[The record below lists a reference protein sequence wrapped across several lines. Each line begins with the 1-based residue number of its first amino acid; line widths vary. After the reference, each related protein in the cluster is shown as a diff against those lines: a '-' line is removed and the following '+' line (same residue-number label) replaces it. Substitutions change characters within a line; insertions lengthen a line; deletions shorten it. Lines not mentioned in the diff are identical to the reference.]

1 VWRLATSD
9 GLLAAALIVLAGL
22 LSLSALLPQTPQNDP
37 VAYSRWLSETQ
48 QQFGSLTSPFINLGL
63 FSITGSIVF
72 RLALGALAFCC
83 AVRLLDQIDQ
93 LRAISA
99 VPDQPSHPIVD
110 QTLEVDLA
118 TAQAQLRGYRFRSH
132 DEVIIADRFI
142 RRSIISALMVYGGA
156 LIVLLGL
163 VLGSFADT
171 RADNLALDA
180 SQMTAVGSTPYALRL
195 DSLAEDHA
203 AIALLNQTET
213 IAQGNIAY
221 KQPFIGS
228 GLAVYLNNIGPALI
242 ISATSHTSGTLG
254 LQSTATEPLQPQ
266 KLIDFTSDRSEGF
279 VAAPGIGVVL
289 RIAIVNPDQYNVQAY
304 QSASGNILTSGAIAP
319 GSTLVVS
326 DTVFSFQPSAFITV
340 SAVQQ
345 PSHWLIMPAWI
356 ITLIGLIGLLLWQP
370 RRVWLQGVDNQT
382 RVTSDDASFNPSHL
396 SPANEPARRL
406 SPHWLVVSIW
416 IVWTALLA
424 ALVISIYPRAASL
437 DQPDW
442 HFNAVLG
449 AWLVFS
455 GSVIARR
462 SITRL
467 ILIVLGLIVALLS
480 LILRQN
486 IR

>member
-1 VWRLATSD
+1 MTIASPTLIRDPWRRAWRFATSD
-9 GLLAAALIVLAGL
+9 GLLAAALIALAGL

-48 QQFGSLTSPFINLGL
+48 QQFGSLTSPFISLGL

-93 LRAISA
+93 LRAINT
-99 VPDQPSHPIVD
+99 VPDRPAHPIVD
-110 QTLEVDLA
+110 QTLAVDLA
-118 TAQAQLRGYRFRSH
+118 TAQSQLRGYRFRSR
-132 DEVIIADRFI
+132 DEVIVADRFT
-142 RRSIISALMVYGGA
+142 RRSIIAALIVYGGA

-163 VLGSFADT
+163 VLGSFTDT

-180 SQMTAVGSTPYALRL
+180 SQVTALGGTPYALRL
-195 DSLAEDHA
+195 DSLTDNHA

-213 IAQGNIAY
+213 IAQGNISY

-228 GLAVYLNNIGPALI
+228 GLAIYLGDIGPALI
-242 ISATSHTSGTLG
+242 VSATSHTSGTLG
-254 LQSTATEPLQPQ
+254 LQSAATEPLQSQ
-266 KLIDFTSDRSEGF
+266 KLIAFTADRSEGF
-279 VAAPGIGVVL
+279 VAAPDIGVVL
-289 RIAIVNPDQYNVQAY
+289 RIAIVNPDQYTVQAY

-356 ITLIGLIGLLLWQP
+356 ITLIGLIGLLLWRP
-370 RRVWLQGVDNQT
+370 RRVWLQAVDNQT
-382 RVTSDDASFNPSHL
+382 RVISDDASFNPAHL
-396 SPANEPARRL
+396 NPAIKPARRL
-406 SPHWLVVSIW
+406 SSRWLIGLIW
-416 IVWTALLA
+416 MAWTALLVT
-424 ALVISIYPRAASL
+424 LVISIYPRAASL
-437 DQPDW
+437 DQAGW

-449 AWLVFS
+449 AWLIFS
-455 GSVIARR
+455 GSVMARR
-462 SITRL
+462 KS
-467 ILIVLGLIVALLS
+467 VV
-480 LILRQN
+480 
-486 IR
+486 